1 MENRR
6 KARVEVG
13 KQDITAELLT
23 RGDGGLDEPNGSGH
37 GETGVSNIRGENGQ
51 DLVVKC
57 GGNRGAGGRLTP
69 WGMNNCV
76 EGGSGHWCRSK

>member
-13 KQDITAELLT
+13 KQDVTAELLT

-37 GETGVSNIRGENGQ
+37 RKTGVSNIRGENGQ

-57 GGNRGAGGRLTP
+57 GDNRGAGGRLTP
-69 WGMNNCV
+69 WGMA
-76 EGGSGHWCRSK
+76 